1 MKKYIKY
8 NEGVKKLTIKG
19 IIFCK
24 VEHKWMQRVVE
35 AFKALP
41 EIKRV
46 FSLTGEYDVLA
57 EIEVESTE
65 DLYDSFAKKI
75 DPIEGII
82 NTNTHVVMASFE
94 K

>member
-1 MKKYIKY
+1 M
-8 NEGVKKLTIKG
+8 TIRG

-24 VEHKWMQRVVE
+24 VEHHWMKRVVE
-35 AFKALP
+35 AFKAIP

-57 EIEVESTE
+57 EIEVESTD

-75 DPIEGII
+75 DPIEGVI
-82 NTNTHVVMASFE
+82 NTNTHVIMASFE

>member
-1 MKKYIKY
+1 MT
-8 NEGVKKLTIKG
+8 VKG

-24 VEHKWMQRVVE
+24 VEHKWMKRVVD
-35 AFKALP
+35 AFKAIP

-82 NTNTHVVMASFE
+82 NTNTHVVMKSFE

>member
-1 MKKYIKY
+1 MT
-8 NEGVKKLTIKG
+8 VRG

-24 VEHKWMQRVVE
+24 IKHKWMERVVE
-35 AFKALP
+35 AFKAIP

-57 EIEVESTE
+57 EIEVENTE

-75 DPIEGII
+75 DPIEGVI

>member
-1 MKKYIKY
+1 MV
-8 NEGVKKLTIKG
+8 VKG
-19 IIFCK
+19 MIFCK
-24 VEHKWMQRVVE
+24 VEHKWMKSVVDK
-35 AFKALP
+35 FKEIP

-57 EIEVESTE
+57 EIEVEDT
-65 DLYDSFAKKI
+65 DILYDVFAKRI

-82 NTNTHVVMASFE
+82 KSNTHIVMKCFE